1 MGTCTSMGQ
10 FLAESVPRAVCTP
23 LDKTLHM
30 VVGSYFHPAVCLKR
44 RLKETSDV
52 RTTW

>member
-1 MGTCTSMGQ
+1 MGTRTSMWQ
-10 FLAESVPRAVCTP
+10 FLAESVPRSVCAP

-44 RLKETSDV
+44 HLKETSDV